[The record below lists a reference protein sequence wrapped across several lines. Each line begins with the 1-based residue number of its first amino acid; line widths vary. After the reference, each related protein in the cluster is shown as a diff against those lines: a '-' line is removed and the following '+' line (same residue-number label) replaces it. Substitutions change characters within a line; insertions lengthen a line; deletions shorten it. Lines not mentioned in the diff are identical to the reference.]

1 MVTASISVIVPTRDT
16 RELTLRCLAALWMCK
31 PQPDEV
37 IVVDDGGEDDTV
49 RSVVRKYPR
58 HMVVRLPQP
67 EGLVDAANRGLARA
81 SGDVLLVLDAGIEV
95 DRDAVG
101 AIRKAFSANARLG
114 IGGASLRDPQGTR
127 RASGGRLP
135 TSMSCFALA
144 SGLPLGAGWLDA
156 VRATR
161 SHGSQPVEWV
171 SGSAMA
177 IRREVWRRF
186 GPFDTGFSNL
196 CREMDLCLAAA
207 ASDWQIAVLRAF
219 NAIQHRAS
227 SLDSL
232 GGAVDHNEPEALF
245 SDLLRFAR
253 KRFGRRRE
261 RQTARALRAGGHMRL
276 WGLRLAAPLVSRERR
291 NSWREQSAAY
301 SQALRALNVV
311 GDRSID
317 TR

>member
-1 MVTASISVIVPTRDT
+1 MGTASISVIVPTRDT

-81 SGDVLLVLDAGIEV
+81 CGDVLLVLDAGIEV
-95 DRDAVG
+95 NREAIG
-101 AIRKAFSANARLG
+101 AIRQAFAENPRLG
-114 IGGASLRDPQGTR
+114 IGGASLRDAQGTKK
-127 RASGGRLP
+127 ASGGRLP

-144 SGLPLGAGWLDA
+144 SGLPLGAGRLAA

-161 SHGSQPVEWV
+161 SQGSQPVEWV

-186 GPFDTGFSNL
+186 GPFDTAFVNL

-207 ASDWQIAVLRAF
+207 ASDWQIALLPAF
-219 NAIQHRAS
+219 QAIQHRAS
-227 SLDSL
+227 ALDCL
-232 GGAVDHNEPEALF
+232 GGAAGHCEPQVLW

-261 RQTARALRAGGHMRL
+261 RQTARALKAGGRMRL

-291 NSWREQSAAY
+291 DSWREQSAAY
-301 SQALRALNVV
+301 AQALRALDVV
-311 GDRSID
+311 GHRSIQSH
-317 TR
+317 